1 MTINA
6 IWLCAL
12 LSVAEATTTRRT
24 NGITGNVAPSSPVGK
39 VVKLLED
46 MKKDLE
52 AEEKADEENYDKLMC
67 WCETNTKEKTQSID
81 DAEVAINSLESEVE
95 SRTSRAE
102 RLKKDIA
109 DHEAEAEK
117 LLQSIESSEAQR
129 DKEGKANQA
138 AIVDLTKN
146 IQMLKGAVIVLKK
159 HQATEF
165 PQIKVSLLETMDAR
179 PSAMDKLDSFM
190 QSHDYGHLTAKDE
203 ARVDAY
209 EHKQHRKLMKEYG
222 GYTLA
227 ELQTLNG
234 AKKLVKSFM
243 QEKGNTGEIYGV
255 LTTMYEQM
263 QEDLKET
270 EAKEAQAVT
279 DFEAMMADLKES
291 LKTEEDNAKRKTA
304 EAGENKKALA
314 AAKTSLEDNENTLAS
329 DTDFLANVKKTCK
342 EMDEQWSVARKT
354 RKEEILAVA
363 EAIQILTEEEANDEA
378 AEANAPAF
386 LQLKSVRSR
395 STVRILAAKTL
406 QKAAQKSG
414 PSSSALLA
422 LSASVQLDGFVKVK
436 KAIND
441 MIADLKQQQKD
452 EVKHKDFC
460 NGEMHKNEMET
471 IENTNSQKD
480 LNAAISLLDEQIA
493 TLKKDK
499 ETTKAEIAQ
508 GKVDLQQ
515 ANMDRVEENQQF
527 IATVQEQRAAKVVL
541 NKALKRLED
550 FYGRKD
556 DFLQKTALLHKH
568 RAKQTPPAGP
578 GEYKSSSGA
587 GPVVTMLKNV
597 IGDCTT
603 IEKEATVAEQEA
615 QTAYEQ
621 FVTESNA
628 SQKAKEEAVVNM
640 SEQLAS
646 KEEEQIGKKEDLA
659 GAKEDAEELAAYLA
673 DLHKSCDFVL
683 KNFDLRQEARGA
695 EIEALGQALAIL
707 SGA

>member
-1 MTINA
+1 MA
-6 IWLCAL
+6 
-12 LSVAEATTTRRT
+12 
-24 NGITGNVAPSSPVGK
+24 
-39 VVKLLED
+39 
-46 MKKDLE
+46 
-52 AEEKADEENYDKLMC
+52 
-67 WCETNTKEKTQSID
+67 
-81 DAEVAINSLESEVE
+81 
-95 SRTSRAE
+95 
-102 RLKKDIA
+102 
-109 DHEAEAEK
+109 
-117 LLQSIESSEAQR
+117 
-129 DKEGKANQA
+129 
-138 AIVDLTKN
+138 
-146 IQMLKGAVIVLKK
+146 
-159 HQATEF
+159 
-165 PQIKVSLLETMDAR
+165 
-179 PSAMDKLDSFM
+179 
-190 QSHDYGHLTAKDE
+190 
-203 ARVDAY
+203 
-209 EHKQHRKLMKEYG
+209 
-222 GYTLA
+222 
-227 ELQTLNG
+227 
-234 AKKLVKSFM
+234 
-243 QEKGNTGEIYGV
+243 
-255 LTTMYEQM
+255 
-263 QEDLKET
+263 DLKET

-304 EAGENKKALA
+304 EAGENKKALE

-329 DTDFLANVKKTCK
+329 DTDFLANVKKTCR
-342 EMDEQWSVARKT
+342 EMDEQWFVARKT

-508 GKVDLQQ
+508 GK
-515 ANMDRVEENQQF
+515 ENQQF

-695 EIEALGQALAIL
+695 EIEAP
-707 SGA
+707 

>member
-1 MTINA
+1 MTMNA
-6 IWLCAL
+6 IWLCAM

-24 NGITGNVAPSSPVGK
+24 TVNLDPSSPVAK

-81 DAEVAINSLESEVE
+81 DATVAINSLESEVE

-109 DHEAEAEK
+109 DHEASATK
-117 LLQSIESSEAQR
+117 LLESIESSEAQR

-146 IQMLKGAVIVLKK
+146 IQMLKGAIIVLKK

-165 PQIKVSLLETMDAR
+165 PQIKVSLLETDVDR

-190 QSHDYGHLTAKDE
+190 QSHDYGHLTPADA
-203 ARVDAY
+203 ARVEKY
-209 EHKQHRKLMKEYG
+209 ERKAHRKLYG

-263 QEDLKET
+263 EEDLKET

-279 DFEAMMADLKES
+279 DFEAMMVDLKEQ

-304 EAGENKKALA
+304 EAGENKKALE

-342 EMDEQWSVARKT
+342 EMDEQWSIARKT

-363 EAIQILTEEEANDEA
+363 EAIQILTEEESNETA

-386 LQLKSVRSR
+386 LQMKSVRSR
-395 STVRILAAKTL
+395 SNVRILAAKTL
-406 QKAAQKSG
+406 QRTAKKTG
-414 PSSSALLA
+414 SSALLA

-441 MIADLKQQQKD
+441 MIDDLKQQQKD

-460 NGEMHKNEMET
+460 QKEMHTNEMET
-471 IENTNSQKD
+471 IENTQNQKD

-493 TLKKDK
+493 TLKKDI
-499 ETTKAEIAQ
+499 EATKAEIAQ

-515 ANMDRVEENQQF
+515 ANMDRVEESQQF

-550 FYGRKD
+550 FYGRTD
-556 DFLQKTALLHKH
+556 DLLQMKAKTGFLHKH

-578 GEYKSSSGA
+578 GEYKKSGGA
-587 GPVVTMLKNV
+587 GPVVTMLKNI

-615 QTAYEQ
+615 QAAYEQ

-640 SEQLAS
+640 GEQLAG
-646 KEEEQIGKKEDLA
+646 KEEEQIAKKEDLA

>member
-1 MTINA
+1 MNA

-24 NGITGNVAPSSPVGK
+24 TLSLDPSSPVAK

-52 AEEKADEENYDKLMC
+52 AEEKADEKNYDKLMC

-81 DAEVAINSLESEVE
+81 DAEVAINSLTSEVE

-102 RLKKDIA
+102 RLKKDVA
-109 DHEAEAEK
+109 DHEAEATK

-146 IQMLKGAVIVLKK
+146 IQMLKGAIVVLKK

-165 PQIKVSLLETMDAR
+165 PQIKVSLLETDVDR

-190 QSHDYGHLTAKDE
+190 QSHDYGHLSAADT
-203 ARVDAY
+203 ARVAKY
-209 EHKQHRKLMKEYG
+209 EQKQHHKMLKQYG
-222 GYTLA
+222 GYTLS

-243 QEKGNTGEIYGV
+243 QEKGNTGEIFGV

-304 EAGENKKALA
+304 EAGENKKALE

-342 EMDEQWSVARKT
+342 EMDEQWAVARKT
-354 RKEEILAVA
+354 RKDEILAVA
-363 EAIQILTEEEANDEA
+363 EAIQILTEEEANDTA

-386 LQLKSVRSR
+386 LQMKSVRSR

-406 QKAAQKSG
+406 QKTAAKTG
-414 PSSSALLA
+414 SSALLA
-422 LSASVQLDGFVKVK
+422 LSASVQLDGFEKVK

-452 EVKHKDFC
+452 EVKHKGFC
-460 NGEMHKNEMET
+460 NEEMHKNEMET

-480 LNAAISLLDEQIA
+480 LNAAIALLDEQIA
-493 TLKKDK
+493 TLKKDM
-499 ETTKAEIAQ
+499 ETTKMEIQQ

-515 ANMDRVEENQQF
+515 ANMDRVEESQQF

-550 FYGRKD
+550 FYGRTD
-556 DFLQKTALLHKH
+556 DFLQTKSKTGFLHKH
-568 RAKQTPPAGP
+568 RQTPPAGP
-578 GEYKSSSGA
+578 GEYKKSGGA
-587 GPVVTMLKNV
+587 GPVVTMLKNI
-597 IGDCTT
+597 IGDCTK
-603 IEKEATVAEQEA
+603 IEAEATTAEQEA
-615 QTAYEQ
+615 QAAYEQ

-640 SEQLAS
+640 GEQLAS

-659 GAKEDAEELAAYLA
+659 GAKEDEEELAAYLG

-683 KNFDLRQEARGA
+683 KNFDLRQDARGQ